1 MELVLV
7 AVVLADLFVL
17 ASPPLA
23 ACIRAVALQGMA
35 LGLIPLLLHRDG
47 WSAHTFLIAFGM
59 IALKGF
65 LIPGML
71 FKALREAPL
80 HREEEPLVGFSLSL
94 ILGGGLIALAVALAG
109 KLPLPVGVKGSLL
122 VPAALATVMMGCL
135 VIVTRVKA
143 MSQVLGFLMLENGIL
158 AFGLTLSRELPVLVE
173 TGVLM
178 DVFVGVF
185 IMAVVIRH
193 IQLEFGSMNTRKLTA
208 LKE

>member
-1 MELVLV
+1 
-7 AVVLADLFVL
+7 
-17 ASPPLA
+17 
-23 ACIRAVALQGMA
+23 
-35 LGLIPLLLHRDG
+35 
-47 WSAHTFLIAFGM
+47 
-59 IALKGF
+59 
-65 LIPGML
+65 
-71 FKALREAPL
+71 
-80 HREEEPLVGFSLSL
+80 
-94 ILGGGLIALAVALAG
+94 
-109 KLPLPVGVKGSLL
+109 
-122 VPAALATVMMGCL
+122 MGCL